1 VFVVLAVST
10 IVFVILHAIGDPA
23 RLMLS
28 PEGTKQELEDLR
40 HTLGLDAPLHIQYLR
55 FLLGILRADFGKSFT
70 YGRPALGL
78 VLQHMPATAA
88 LAGASLLVGVPLA
101 VLLGVTSAIKRYT
114 LYDSAATVLA
124 VLGRAIPNFWLGI
137 MLILVLSV
145 KLRWLPPSGY
155 GSVRQLIMPAVALGT
170 SVAATIARLTR
181 SSMLDVIQQDYIRTA
196 RAKGLGEWIVV
207 YRHALRNALIPVVTL
222 VGLQVGTLLGGA
234 IVTETVF
241 AWPGVGRLLVES
253 ISDYDFPTVQ
263 ACVFVIALTFV
274 LVNLLV
280 DILYHYIDPRIR
292 TG

>member
-1 VFVVLAVST
+1 
-10 IVFVILHAIGDPA
+10 
-23 RLMLS
+23 
-28 PEGTKQELEDLR
+28 
-40 HTLGLDAPLHIQYLR
+40 
-55 FLLGILRADFGKSFT
+55 
-70 YGRPALGL
+70 
-78 VLQHMPATAA
+78 
-88 LAGASLLVGVPLA
+88 
-101 VLLGVTSAIKRYT
+101 
-114 LYDSAATVLA
+114 
-124 VLGRAIPNFWLGI
+124 